1 MVKNWAEMLIFGQNG
16 YEMVRNG
23 QFMVKTGQKWSVFA
37 KKKSEMVRCPI
48 FDENRHNVY

>member
-23 QFMVKTGQKWSVFA
+23 QFMVKTGQKWSKMAMTMFI
-37 KKKSEMVRCPI
+37 KWFEMVK
-48 FDENRHNVY
+48 HG